1 MYKKLFIP
9 GPTHVRDEILQAQT
23 APMLGHR
30 AKEYADLQ
38 AQVTRKL
45 QEMLYTD
52 QRVYLFASSSTG
64 VMEGSIRQASH
75 KKILNTVC
83 GAFSKRWHQITQA
96 NGVACEKL
104 EVPMGQAITPEL
116 VDEALGKDDYDAI
129 TVVLNETSTGIMNPV
144 REIAAL
150 IHAKY
155 PETLILVDAV
165 SGMAGVKIEFDAWGL
180 DVCLAGV
187 QKCFALPP
195 GLTVCAVSDR
205 ARERGKTVPNRG
217 YYFTWDAMDGRYEK
231 HMTPA
236 TPAISLIQA
245 LNVQMDD
252 ILEEGLENRWAR
264 HIEMARYVQG
274 WARSNF
280 RLFGDERYLSNTV
293 TNVENTRGI
302 SVAALNEELGER
314 GAMISNGYGDLKEKC
329 FRIAHMGDLTLDDLK
344 WLTSLIDDILDL

>member
-9 GPTHVRDEILQAQT
+9 GPTDVREEILQAQT

-30 AKEYADLQ
+30 SQEYADLQ

-45 QEMLYTD
+45 QEMLYTT

-104 EVPMGQAITPEL
+104 VVPMGQAITPEL
-116 VDEALGKDDYDAI
+116 VDEALSKDDYDAI
-129 TVVLNETSTGIMNPV
+129 TLVFNETSTGIMNPV

-150 IHAKY
+150 IHARY

-165 SGMAGVKIEFDAWGL
+165 SAMAGVKIEFDAWGL

-187 QKCFALPP
+187 QKCFALPA

-217 YYFTWDAMDGRYEK
+217 YYFSWDAMDGRYEK

-245 LNVQMDD
+245 LNAQMDD
-252 ILEEGLENRWAR
+252 ILAAGLENRWAR
-264 HIEMARYVQG
+264 HIEMAQYVQD
-274 WARSNF
+274 WARTNF
-280 RLFGDERYLSNTV
+280 KLFGDERYLSNTV
-293 TNVENTRGI
+293 SNVENNRGI
-302 SVAALNEELGER
+302 SVAALNKALGER

-344 WLTSLIDDILDL
+344 WLTGLN